1 MSYCYNHVT
10 KEEGCEYLRDFSREL
25 EKQFDKNP
33 NRKSVT
39 FDTNFIKNIWG
50 AMMSLSWITPQ
61 KENEENKGEEMKM
74 EKEEIKNP
82 VLVKFTLDQIKELP
96 LGTYIWVKPSAKKH
110 GVEGCKY
117 LEARDGLAVKLR
129 DGEHNLWWPYVGYG
143 TIWEAYGRTW
153 TAYEVNENKKMSIP
167 DCKSL
172 EFRLNKWAEKIES
185 NVEEISWG
193 SLVDDLR
200 AAAKELEKKDVV
212 ETEGVKEEVVK
223 RKVLLLE
230 DINVLLKHEEDVI
243 RTIDLLEIKC
253 NMLENGKKYYI
264 VEDK

>member
-1 MSYCYNHVT
+1 
-10 KEEGCEYLRDFSREL
+10 
-25 EKQFDKNP
+25 
-33 NRKSVT
+33 
-39 FDTNFIKNIWG
+39 
-50 AMMSLSWITPQ
+50 
-61 KENEENKGEEMKM
+61 MKM
-74 EKEEIKNP
+74 GKEGIKNP
-82 VLVKFTLDQIKELP
+82 VVVKFTLDQIKELP
-96 LGTYIWVKPSAKKH
+96 LGTYIWVKPLSKNQ
-110 GVEGCKY
+110 GVEGCKC
-117 LEARDGLAVKLR
+117 LEARDGLAVRLR
-129 DGEHNLWWPYVGYG
+129 DDEHNLWWPYVGYG

-153 TAYEVNENKKMSIP
+153 TAYEVNEDKKMSIP

-212 ETEGVKEEVVK
+212 ETEGIKEEVVNG
-223 RKVLLLE
+223 KVLLLE
-230 DINVLLKHEEDVI
+230 DVNALLKYEEDVI

-253 NMLENGKKYYI
+253 NMLENGKKYCI